1 MGHASRGFAGGQ
13 PLVSDSAECSAASCS
28 RVGSVVSGCTPLGRP
43 APEFPAVGRDCSLS
57 PSLTSIGGRGATR
70 PARCPF
76 MIARDDRLLSRL
88 QTRHHLRSAAI
99 FAARLRACVT
109 PPPLPPSACAAP
121 FFPISPI

>member
-57 PSLTSIGGRGATR
+57 PSLTSIGGRGATC
-70 PARCPF
+70 PARCHLVIFRGGPPF
-76 MIARDDRLLSRL
+76 SRFP
-88 QTRHHLRSAAI
+88 TPHHFGSTAHFSAP
-99 FAARLRACVT
+99 LRAFLPR
-109 PPPLPPSACAAP
+109 PPVPP
-121 FFPISPI
+121 